1 MAPPKENFLAPPLS
15 LLVCLSF
22 LPRRML
28 CIILSLKLPCQ
39 VFLVGTNQR
48 MSLMDRS
55 TCGCH
60 AEYFGGRRI
69 KG

>member
-28 CIILSLKLPCQ
+28 YIILSLKLPCQ
-39 VFLVGTNQR
+39 VFLVGDESKDESN
-48 MSLMDRS
+48 
-55 TCGCH
+55 G
-60 AEYFGGRRI
+60 
-69 KG
+69 